1 MKFNNTVQVMQELGA
16 IVVKK
21 GKANLQKEKKQT
33 RANTLYNDFD
43 YLVSSDK
50 KGVFV
55 EWEFVGAEDYWNFVD
70 EGVEGKGGY
79 VPGKGAKKNK
89 SGDARGMSTV
99 RGKGSP
105 FKFKKK
111 NIKRGVILKWI
122 ANKPLK
128 LRNEKGQFEEKSQA
142 NLKSAA
148 FLIGRA
154 IAQRGLTRTLFFTKP
169 YNEEVNKYENKI
181 TQAFADDLEIALA
194 NTLKD

>member
-1 MKFNNTVQVMQELGA
+1 MQFKNTIQS
-16 IVVKK
+16 
-21 GKANLQKEKKQT
+21 LQKLGNNFVKEGRGILKKKKKT
-33 RANTLYNDFD
+33 TSWNTLYNDFD
-43 YLVSSDK
+43 YLVTADKSS
-50 KGVFV
+50 VTL
-55 EWEFVGAEDYWNFVD
+55 EFEFGGAEDYWNFVD
-70 EGVEGKGGY
+70 EGVKGSGGFKGSGK
-79 VPGKGAKKNK
+79 
-89 SGDARGMSTV
+89 M

-105 FKFKKK
+105 FSFKKK
-111 NIKRGVILKWI
+111 NIKRGVVLKWI

-194 NTLKD
+194 NTLKE

>member
-1 MKFNNTVQVMQELGA
+1 MKFNNTVQVMQQLGA

-21 GKANLQKEKKQT
+21 GKEALKKDKKQT
-33 RANTLYNDFD
+33 KANTLYKDFD

-50 KGVFV
+50 QGVFV
-55 EWEFVGAEDYWNFVD
+55 EWEFGGAEDYWNFVD
-70 EGVEGKGGY
+70 QGVKGSGGY
-79 VPGKGAKKNK
+79 KPGKKYK
-89 SGDARGMSTV
+89 SKRGGTGLM
-99 RGKGSP
+99 RGQGSP
-105 FKFKKK
+105 FSFKKK
-111 NIKRGVILKWI
+111 NIARGVALKWI

-194 NTLKD
+194 NTLKE